1 MNYYKFNIGDYA
13 AATRHLTMLEHG
25 AYRMLL
31 DVYYTTEQPLP
42 VEVKS
47 AARKAGARTKDEIA
61 AVEIVLNEFFTLTE
75 NGWIQKRCESEIA
88 FYQQKAENNKVVGKL
103 GGRPKKQTQTVS
115 DGNPEITQTVSEN
128 NPQETLTTNHKPL
141 TIINKEKDKKKA
153 VSADA
158 PPDGVSD
165 SVWQDFIAIRKTKKA
180 ALTATAIKLIQS
192 QADKAGVTLQ
202 SALETC
208 CERGWASYNVDWLKN
223 SNGSSHSQPT
233 ETTYQ
238 RSMRLRVAEFVP
250 SLAKNAP
257 IAQVPTE
264 IMEVF
269 DVAARRLG

>member
-264 IMEVF
+264 IMEAF

>member
-1 MNYYKFNIGDYA
+1 VNYYKFNIGDYA

-88 FYQQKAENNKVVGKL
+88 VYQQKAETNKVVGKL

-115 DGNPEITQTVSEN
+115 DGNQEITQTVSEN

-223 SNGSSHSQPT
+223 SNGSAHSQPT